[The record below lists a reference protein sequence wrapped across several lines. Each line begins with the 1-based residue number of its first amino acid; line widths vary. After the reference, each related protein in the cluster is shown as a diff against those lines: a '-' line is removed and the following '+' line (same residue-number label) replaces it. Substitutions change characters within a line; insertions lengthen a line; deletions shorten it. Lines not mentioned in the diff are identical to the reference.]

1 MGSEGRLTG
10 IQDQEVIYV
19 CILSCVG
26 AATTLVILMDT
37 SRGTTEVRYLD
48 GLKLYRDWGP
58 CPTRFIT
65 IPRGYCKP
73 DSLHTS
79 DVTICL
85 WFTLYR

>member
-1 MGSEGRLTG
+1 MVRVGLQASRARRSS
-10 IQDQEVIYV
+10 IYV

-48 GLKLYRDWGP
+48 GLKLYRDRGP

-65 IPRGYCKP
+65 IEGTVNQTHCI
-73 DSLHTS
+73 L
-79 DVTICL
+79 VV
-85 WFTLYR
+85 